1 MTTRRDFLKYALLSG
16 TAGLAGSLPES
27 IRRAHAIAPEPGS
40 TFMDAEH
47 VVILMQENRSFDHMF
62 GTLQGVRGFNDPR
75 AMTQANGNP
84 VFLQGSA
91 SGETYGPW
99 RLNMQDSCITWMGSI
114 PHSRDSQVDA
124 WNGGRHDRW
133 VDVKRSHHK
142 AFAHFPLTMGYH
154 TREDLPFY
162 YALADAF
169 TICDQNY
176 CGAMTSTTPN
186 RLIFWSG
193 TVRDRQEPGSAV
205 YMRNP
210 EILQGGMTWT
220 SFPQR
225 LSEAGIG
232 WKFYQNELSQTGG
245 MEGEERAWLSNFG
258 CNVLECFDAY
268 SVSHNPGYGLWVDEC
283 IAACRRNIE
292 KLERSEMLVSER
304 RDEELAEAQALLAVL
319 QERRM
324 RANSAA
330 PLSPAEQALFDRAF
344 VTNRGDTDYRALEV
358 LELSEGDRATSM
370 KAPKGDMLYQFRKD
384 VREGR
389 LPTVSWLAAPE
400 RFSAHPTSPW
410 YGAWYVSEIMDIL
423 TENPEVWKKTIF
435 ILTYDENDGF
445 FDHGCSYVA
454 ADPARPETGGS
465 SASIRN
471 AGLEYTT
478 AADEQA
484 RGVPQRLARSGPVG
498 LGFRVPTIVASP
510 WSRGGWVNSQVFD
523 HSSSLRFLEVFLSRK
538 FGKPVAEPNIS
549 DWRRAVS
556 GDLTSCFRP
565 FEATA
570 PHLAFLDRD
579 RHLED
584 IHRAKSR
591 PYPEGYHA
599 FTPAEIAD
607 LRGAGTAP
615 GGIAAQERG
624 TRPSCALPYELTC
637 DMQPA
642 PDGASVV
649 LNLAASRTLHGAAAA
664 GAAFNIYRR
673 GLRDPAMAD
682 GFSAATWAVAAGDR
696 MRLDYPSADFVD
708 GLHTVEVLGPNGF
721 YRQYR
726 GQSGRTTLAVACH
739 ARTAAAGQASLL
751 LALVNH
757 GHEQAMLSLGGHT
770 GGSRRVTLAPGQ
782 ARTVTFDLAP
792 SANWYDVTLTAE
804 QDSTFFCHL
813 AGRVETGRPGLTDP
827 VMGGV
832 V

>member
-1 MTTRRDFLKYALLSG
+1 
-16 TAGLAGSLPES
+16 
-27 IRRAHAIAPEPGS
+27 
-40 TFMDAEH
+40 
-47 VVILMQENRSFDHMF
+47 
-62 GTLQGVRGFNDPR
+62 
-75 AMTQANGNP
+75 
-84 VFLQGSA
+84 
-91 SGETYGPW
+91 
-99 RLNMQDSCITWMGSI
+99 
-114 PHSRDSQVDA
+114 
-124 WNGGRHDRW
+124 
-133 VDVKRSHHK
+133 
-142 AFAHFPLTMGYH
+142 
-154 TREDLPFY
+154 
-162 YALADAF
+162 
-169 TICDQNY
+169 
-176 CGAMTSTTPN
+176 
-186 RLIFWSG
+186 
-193 TVRDRQEPGSAV
+193 
-205 YMRNP
+205 
-210 EILQGGMTWT
+210 
-220 SFPQR
+220 
-225 LSEAGIG
+225 
-232 WKFYQNELSQTGG
+232 
-245 MEGEERAWLSNFG
+245 
-258 CNVLECFDAY
+258 
-268 SVSHNPGYGLWVDEC
+268 
-283 IAACRRNIE
+283 
-292 KLERSEMLVSER
+292 
-304 RDEELAEAQALLAVL
+304 
-319 QERRM
+319 
-324 RANSAA
+324 
-330 PLSPAEQALFDRAF
+330 
-344 VTNRGDTDYRALEV
+344 
-358 LELSEGDRATSM
+358 
-370 KAPKGDMLYQFRKD
+370 
-384 VREGR
+384 
-389 LPTVSWLAAPE
+389 
-400 RFSAHPTSPW
+400 
-410 YGAWYVSEIMDIL
+410 
-423 TENPEVWKKTIF
+423 
-435 ILTYDENDGF
+435 
-445 FDHGCSYVA
+445 
-454 ADPARPETGGS
+454 
-465 SASIRN
+465 
-471 AGLEYTT
+471 
-478 AADEQA
+478 
-484 RGVPQRLARSGPVG
+484 
-498 LGFRVPTIVASP
+498 
-510 WSRGGWVNSQVFD
+510 
-523 HSSSLRFLEVFLSRK
+523 SSSLRFLEVFLSRK

-584 IHRAKSR
+584 IHLAKSR

-599 FTPAEIAD
+599 FTPAEIAE
-607 LRGAGTAP
+607 LRGDGTAP
-615 GGIAAQERG
+615 GAIAAQERG

-813 AGRVETGRPGLTDP
+813 AGRIETGRPGLTDP